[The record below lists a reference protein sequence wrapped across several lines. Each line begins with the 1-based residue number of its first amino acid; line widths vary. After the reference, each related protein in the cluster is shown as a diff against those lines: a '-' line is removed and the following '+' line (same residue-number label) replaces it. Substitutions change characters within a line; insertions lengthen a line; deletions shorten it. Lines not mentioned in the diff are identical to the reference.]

1 MAIPQGKFLD
11 LVYLVLTTT
20 WYTFNSQFYQQT
32 DGVVMGGPA
41 PSTTAENYMQAYEKY
56 MQAYERT
63 TITTALYPPKVWEQF
78 GVDVYSILKCTH
90 LEIFFH
96 HEQSSSKY

>member
-63 TITTALYPPKVWEQF
+63 KLLRLCTLQKCGNNLVMTF
-78 GVDVYSILKCTH
+78 IL
-90 LEIFFH
+90 
-96 HEQSSSKY
+96 S